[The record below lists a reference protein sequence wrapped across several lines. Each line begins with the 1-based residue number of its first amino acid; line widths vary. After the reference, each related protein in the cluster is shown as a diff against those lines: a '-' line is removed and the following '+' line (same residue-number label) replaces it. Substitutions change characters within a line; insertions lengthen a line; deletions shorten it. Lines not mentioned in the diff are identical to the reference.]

1 MPLTC
6 SKMATCCF
14 FLSRDSR
21 LTPFLFSFLAGGYIR
36 FTVGRYVNKCRSRFC
51 SKLLVTHPHAA
62 LLLCCVVLCLIL
74 FSFFVVLLS
83 GRSIVEPNG
92 TEPFSDHG
100 RQVLVDSEGRA
111 VGALGVRQH
120 PKVPAVPAHGER

>member
-1 MPLTC
+1 MPLSLLLKTFGHPP
-6 SKMATCCF
+6 T
-14 FLSRDSR
+14 
-21 LTPFLFSFLAGGYIR
+21 
-36 FTVGRYVNKCRSRFC
+36 CRS
-51 SKLLVTHPHAA
+51 LVV
-62 LLLCCVVLCLIL
+62 LCCVVLCLIL